1 MDINKNAFTPPEFLL
16 RRRLFLNGGLKS
28 KKNIV
33 IKNGSKTEIRYCEI
47 GEQVRLVAEPAPQGK
62 KFAYFMFNK
71 TPYCYSTPYTFTVYE
86 DTTIESVYVDVD
98 EIVIPEAVC
107 KCISFNDAQLKKIAF
122 VVRRMIPAGSIKEHG
137 LIVTDSKG
145 WEQMGD
151 SGFIVGGERITQS
164 IATTIGLSGNYRV
177 NLRSTRDT
185 VWYGRGY
192 VMYTDKNGETKT
204 LYSDVT
210 SIRIIINN

>member
-1 MDINKNAFTPPEFLL
+1 
-16 RRRLFLNGGLKS
+16 
-28 KKNIV
+28 
-33 IKNGSKTEIRYCEI
+33 
-47 GEQVRLVAEPAPQGK
+47 
-62 KFAYFMFNK
+62 
-71 TPYCYSTPYTFTVYE
+71 
-86 DTTIESVYVDVD
+86 
-98 EIVIPEAVC
+98 
-107 KCISFNDAQLKKIAF
+107 
-122 VVRRMIPAGSIKEHG
+122 MIPAGSIKEHG

-164 IATTIGLSGNYRV
+164 IATTIGLSRNYRV